1 MVNYLISTAN
11 QSAICLRKDQFKN
24 LMDQLES
31 LRAISALNMNKS
43 MPEIAKIKSLISDY
57 KTQQDY
63 FISRLKNWGVAE
75 LSREETFHA
84 DASYGKVPDR
94 LSINQTW
101 SEMLAAD
108 YDKILSDIEST
119 RPVTKDPK
127 KLAQLRASTELYTK
141 VRARQQEILRKYP
154 KLVDYKKRINQQLA
168 DSEAASTAAGQIALE
183 ERKLYDAMYSNLKDS
198 NKQGSNPCKDFIL

>member
-1 MVNYLISTAN
+1 
-11 QSAICLRKDQFKN
+11 
-24 LMDQLES
+24 
-31 LRAISALNMNKS
+31 
-43 MPEIAKIKSLISDY
+43 LISDY